1 MLNSLF
7 KLGFNS
13 GHLSEFKKRTDKTFE
28 LNQTVSHLNE
38 AEIGW
43 TLEAMKVNKSIEV
56 DYVHPMVMRECS
68 VYCLQKILLIAFAKT
83 LVILFRMSLI
93 CPISP
98 CLYYFFSIS
107 KYFNGFKPSFEQ
119 PRLW

>member
-7 KLGFNS
+7 KSGFYS
-13 GHLSEFKKRTDKTFE
+13 GHLSKFKKRTDKTFE
-28 LNQTVSHLNE
+28 LYQTVSHLNE
-38 AEIGW
+38 AEIRWKLG
-43 TLEAMKVNKSIEV
+43 AMKVHKSIEV
-56 DYVHPMVMRECS
+56 DYVHPMVRRECS
-68 VYCLQKILLIAFAKT
+68 VYCLQKILLIAFAKA

-107 KYFNGFKPSFEQ
+107 KYFDGFTKSFEQ
-119 PRLW
+119 PR